1 MFLEVK
7 DICDK
12 LLSKIG
18 SLSEGEATQT
28 IRQLRLMKQA
38 DEAYK
43 CFTGDA
49 PEDGSV
55 VFILETDEIK

>member
-18 SLSEGEATQT
+18 SLSEGEAPQP
-28 IRQLRLMKQA
+28 IRQLRSMKQA

-55 VFILETDEIK
+55 VFILETDVIK